1 MNIDLQIDQLDEAIK
16 LMLEAKKIKDGDQ
29 KTYMS
34 INKNWQDVKKLAKEV
49 KKEIQPLVDGQR
61 EQNNKNI
68 KGLEEDIV
76 FFT

>member
-1 MNIDLQIDQLDEAIK
+1 
-16 LMLEAKKIKDGDQ
+16 MLEAKKIKDSDQ

-34 INKNWQDVKKLAKEV
+34 INKNWQDVKKLAKDV
-49 KKEIQPLVDGQR
+49 KKEIQPLVDHER

-68 KGLEEDIV
+68 KGLEEDIT